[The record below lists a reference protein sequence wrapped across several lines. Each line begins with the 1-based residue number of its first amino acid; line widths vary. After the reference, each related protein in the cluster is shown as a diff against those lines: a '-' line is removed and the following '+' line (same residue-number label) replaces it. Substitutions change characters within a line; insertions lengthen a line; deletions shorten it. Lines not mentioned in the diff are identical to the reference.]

1 MGKALYREHRPLTLS
16 DVKGQSHIT
25 DTLEHAIAKGAI
37 SHAYLFTGPRGVGKT
52 SVARILAHRINNLEY
67 TENET
72 HLDIIE
78 IDAASN
84 RRIDEIRDL
93 RDKVHIAPTSS
104 KYKVYIIDEVHML
117 TREAFN
123 ALLKTLEE
131 PPEHAVFILA
141 TTEAHKVPDTII
153 SRSQQFSFKPVTIP
167 EAVAHL
173 REIAD
178 KEKMSID
185 DGALQLIAHHGNGS
199 FRDSISMLDQLT
211 GFDLETITATD
222 VARLLGVP
230 NSDTLQKILATL
242 AANDVT
248 RLFDTVQT
256 LRETGT
262 NPSKIAQSL
271 VSLLRT
277 RLAMNNELPYN
288 WSVRLM
294 KDLLPLTAGNA
305 TFETLEITLLG
316 AIFIDDQPKQAIHSV
331 RKVQKTNDE
340 LKHES
345 TPVPEKVKL
354 TDPIKEVVPP
364 IIVTSSTEKIVENTP
379 KQPVVKTVSDAAVET
394 KPQETVETESEAW
407 VNVLNQIKS
416 SHNTLYGVLRMAEVS
431 TEENSVTLTFRFEFH
446 KKQFAQGTNMKILH
460 DIVTNVYGSPHKI
473 HMNVNKTTK
482 KPATRR
488 KNVDTDARLTNISNI
503 FGGAELLD

>member
-1 MGKALYREHRPLTLS
+1 MGKALYREHRPLALS

-25 DTLEHAIAKGAI
+25 DTLEHAIKKGAI

-52 SVARILAHRINNLEY
+52 SVARILAHRINDIDY
-67 TENET
+67 TDDST

-153 SRSQQFSFKPVTIP
+153 SRSQQFSFKPVTEN
-167 EAVAHL
+167 EAVTHL
-173 REIAD
+173 RTIAD

-185 DGALQLIAHHGNGS
+185 DSALKLLAVHGNGS

-211 GFDLETITATD
+211 GFDLDMITGQD

-230 NSDTLQKILATL
+230 NNDILEQILDALTS
-242 AANDVT
+242 NNVEK
-248 RLFDTVQT
+248 LFDSMQV
-256 LRETGT
+256 LPETGG
-262 NPSKIAQSL
+262 NPSKIAQSI

-277 RLAMNNELPYN
+277 KLTTDMQSLPYN
-288 WSVRLM
+288 WTVRVM

-305 TFETLEITLLG
+305 TFELLEVTLLG
-316 AIFIDDQPKQAIHSV
+316 AINIHETTSSHVNNNDIQAQSETKAIQ
-331 RKVQKTNDE
+331 QKTNSQPTTE
-340 LKHES
+340 PAEI
-345 TPVPEKVKL
+345 
-354 TDPIKEVVPP
+354 PIPSKANPTIE
-364 IIVTSSTEKIVENTP
+364 ITP
-379 KQPVVKTVSDAAVET
+379 KNKNKLELGINAPLDTETTKEEAAIVSTDSDDSWSVVLSKMKT
-394 KPQETVETESEAW
+394 
-407 VNVLNQIKS
+407 NY
-416 SHNTLYGVLRMAEVS
+416 NTLYGVLRMATVKLNNNE
-431 TEENSVTLTFRFEFH
+431 LTMNFKFDFH
-446 KKQFAQGTNMKILH
+446 KKQLTQVKNMKIFQE
-460 DIVTNVYGSPHKI
+460 IVNQTYGKKLEI
-473 HMNVNKTTK
+473 IMLVNKSAAEK
-482 KPATRR
+482 KIKSTSQP
-488 KNVDTDARLTNISNI
+488 KDALMEDISNI

>member
-1 MGKALYREHRPLTLS
+1 MGKALYREHRPLKLS

-25 DTLEHAIAKGAI
+25 DTLEHAIKKGAI

-52 SVARILAHRINNLEY
+52 SVARILAHRINGLTY
-67 TENET
+67 SENDT

-153 SRSQQFSFKPVTIP
+153 SRSQQFSFKPVTTT
-167 EAVAHL
+167 EARAHL
-173 REIAD
+173 RTIAD

-185 DGALQLIAHHGNGS
+185 DGALELLAMHGNGS
-199 FRDSISMLDQLT
+199 FRDSISMLDQLS
-211 GFDLETITATD
+211 GFDLKTITSAD

-230 NSDTLQKILATL
+230 NSETLDQILDSLTTS
-242 AANDVT
+242 NVSK
-248 RLFDTVQT
+248 LFDTIQV

-262 NPSKIAQSL
+262 NPSKVAQSL

-277 RLAMNNELPYN
+277 KLTQETQSLPYN
-288 WSVRLM
+288 WAITLM
-294 KDLLPLTAGNA
+294 RELLPLTAGNA
-305 TFETLEITLLG
+305 NFESLEITLLG
-316 AIFIDDQPKQAIHSV
+316 AITLHEGLIPASKSDNISADTPSQASPHAATTNTK
-331 RKVQKTNDE
+331 RKE
-340 LKHES
+340 
-345 TPVPEKVKL
+345 
-354 TDPIKEVVPP
+354 KEVVAQ
-364 IIVTSSTEKIVENTP
+364 TEKKTEENP
-379 KQPVVKTVSDAAVET
+379 KNNTTSDDT
-394 KPQETVETESEAW
+394 PQETNDSLYTD
-407 VNVLNQIKS
+407 NQIETDS
-416 SHNTLYGVLRMAEVS
+416 SRWNIVLDKIKVNHNTVYGVLRMAHVK
-431 TEENSVTLTFRFEFH
+431 TNDQNITLTFTFEFH
-446 KKQFAQGTNMKILH
+446 KKQLAQAKNMKILQ
-460 DIVTNVYGSPHKI
+460 DTVSSVYGSDSEI
-473 HMNVNKTTK
+473 TINVKKTSQKETTIQESINDK
-482 KPATRR
+482 AP
-488 KNVDTDARLTNISNI
+488 LENISNI